1 MSYHIT
7 IQSMT
12 LVFQTYHKTHSA
24 GKGYLSSE
32 IFQRFLDKHLL
43 LSCIIFRQHIAVA
56 LVIPWLF
63 SLSHCEADIC
73 IFVCKTPSCLG
84 WITMTFGKDVYDFGV
99 PSL

>member
-32 IFQRFLDKHLL
+32 IFQRFLDKDLL
-43 LSCIIFRQHIAVA
+43 LSCIIFRQHIGGIGHPLAF
-56 LVIPWLF
+56 LF
-63 SLSHCEADIC
+63 EPL
-73 IFVCKTPSCLG
+73 
-84 WITMTFGKDVYDFGV
+84 
-99 PSL
+99 